1 MHAQLLG
8 MERPSE
14 SSVSC
19 NVEHKRCK
27 VVLQDNIL
35 HVLPLHHTHGIVN
48 ALLCPLSVGA
58 TVTMLP
64 DFSADLVWKL
74 LAADDNDINVFMAVP
89 TIYAKLVE
97 AFGKAGIGEERARS
111 QLRSKIRL
119 MVSGSAALPEVGGYD
134 LILWSKVTRMS
145 QQAVKQAL

>member
-1 MHAQLLG
+1 

-14 SSVSC
+14 SSVRC
-19 NVEHKRCK
+19 HVDHKMSK
-27 VVLQDNIL
+27 DFLQDNIL

-58 TVTMLP
+58 QVTMLP

-74 LAADDNDINVFMAVP
+74 LASDDNDINVFMAVP

-119 MVSGSAALPEVGGYD
+119 MVSGSAALPEVGEGDKLCIVEGMYRTCYF
-134 LILWSKVTRMS
+134 SRY
-145 QQAVKQAL
+145 

>member
-1 MHAQLLG
+1 
-8 MERPSE
+8 
-14 SSVSC
+14 
-19 NVEHKRCK
+19 
-27 VVLQDNIL
+27 
-35 HVLPLHHTHGIVN
+35 
-48 ALLCPLSVGA
+48 
-58 TVTMLP
+58 MLP

-119 MVSGSAALPEVGGYD
+119 MVSGSAALPEVGEDDKLCIVEG
-134 LILWSKVTRMS
+134 M
-145 QQAVKQAL
+145 